1 MGVQI
6 NGSEGNVIATKGTYS
21 GNVTIGGTLTYEDVT
36 NIDSVGIITA
46 RSGIEIGASP
56 GVGASI
62 SVDGNAIFSGIT
74 TATTLRAPTG
84 IVTSLE
90 ATTGNITTLRAP
102 TGIVTSFVT
111 NTAKVG
117 GGVTISESGIEASG
131 IGITCANINGAQ
143 IGGRRNIVINGA
155 MQIAQRGTS
164 STSDGYTTVD
174 RFRVDDSGEDEA
186 CTREQVAVTS
196 GGAYD
201 SGFRNCLKITNGN
214 QTSGA
219 GSADYIQFA
228 HRFEA
233 QDLANSGWK
242 FADSSSFITLSF
254 WLKSS
259 VAQAFSGSLRT
270 HDGTEYSYKF
280 DTPSLSANTWTKV
293 IKTIPGNSNLTIADD
308 NGLGM
313 TFYLYAFLGTSFTT
327 ANSDTETW
335 VTGTAGNYSNDMTTT
350 WWTTNDATF
359 EITGVQLEVGSQ
371 ATPFEHRSFGE
382 ERLLCQRYYIKYV
395 QQGCSGYI
403 ESNAGTTAQLTHTIP
418 VPMRA
423 NPSTVCTTAS
433 SIGVERGGLYG
444 INSTSGALSWMYEN
458 DLSIGWAMDTAKTR
472 WHTTWCRVQNLELDA
487 EL

>member
-1 MGVQI
+1 MALTLSGTNGV
-6 NGSEGNVIATKGTYS
+6 
-21 GNVTIGGTLTYEDVT
+21 
-36 NIDSVGIITA
+36 
-46 RSGIEIGASP
+46 
-56 GVGASI
+56 VGAGFSI
-62 SVDGNAIFSGIT
+62 TPGGAVA
-74 TATTLRAPTG
+74 G
-84 IVTSLE
+84 IVT
-90 ATTGNITTLRAP
+90 
-102 TGIVTSFVT
+102 
-111 NTAKVG
+111 VG
-117 GGVTISESGIEASG
+117 AAVTISESGIEASG

-155 MQIAQRGTS
+155 MQVAQRGTS
-164 STSDGYTTVD
+164 STSDGYKTVD
-174 RFRVDDSGEDEA
+174 RFRIDDSGEDEA

-219 GSADYIQFA
+219 GSGDYMQFA

-233 QDLANSGWK
+233 QDLANSGWNYTS
-242 FADSSSFITLSF
+242 SSSFITLSF

-293 IKTIPGNSNLTIADD
+293 IKTIPGNSNLTFADD

-350 WWTTNDATF
+350 WWTTNDATL
-359 EITGVQLEVGSQ
+359 EITGIQLEVGSQ
-371 ATPFEHRSFGE
+371 ATPFEHRSFGDE
-382 ERLLCQRYYIKYV
+382 LALCMRYYEGVYMSDGTALMKSYLSYGGSANFEYQFKV
-395 QQGCSGYI
+395 QKRAIPTWSLEGNAAWAGATPNAYESQGSAVFQDNGGTLFSLGDASG
-403 ESNAGTTAQLTHTIP
+403 
-418 VPMRA
+418 
-423 NPSTVCTTAS
+423 
-433 SIGVERGGLYG
+433 
-444 INSTSGALSWMYEN
+444 
-458 DLSIGWAMDTAKTR
+458 DLCGSF
-472 WHTTWCRVQNLELDA
+472 DA

>member
-1 MGVQI
+1 MSKIRLFGTSSGYVEI
-6 NGSEGNVIATKGTYS
+6 APAAAASNNTLTAPSTVGEIIAKDAAGAIGITSMKASNVNVGAA
-21 GNVTIGGTLTYEDVT
+21 VTIT
-36 NIDSVGIITA
+36 
-46 RSGIEIGASP
+46 
-56 GVGASI
+56 
-62 SVDGNAIFSGIT
+62 
-74 TATTLRAPTG
+74 
-84 IVTSLE
+84 
-90 ATTGNITTLRAP
+90 
-102 TGIVTSFVT
+102 
-111 NTAKVG
+111 
-117 GGVTISESGIEASG
+117 ESGIEASG
-131 IGITCANINGAQ
+131 IGITCANINGGQ

-214 QTSGA
+214 QTSGG
-219 GSADYIQFA
+219 GSGDYIQFA

-242 FADSSSFITLSF
+242 FTDSSSFITLSF

-280 DTPSLSANTWTKV
+280 DTPSLSTNTWTKV

-313 TFYLYAFLGTSFTT
+313 TFYLYPFLGTSFTT

-335 VTGTAGNYSNDMTTT
+335 VTGTAGNYSNDIATT

-403 ESNAGTTAQLTHTIP
+403 ESNAGTTAQLTHNIP
-418 VPMRA
+418 VSMRA

-433 SIGVERGGLYG
+433 NTGVERGGLYG
-444 INSTSGALSWMYEN
+444 INSTSGTLGWMYET
-458 DLSIGWAMDTAKTR
+458 DLNIGWAMDTAKTR
-472 WHTTWCRVQNLELDA
+472 WHTTWCRIQNLELDA